1 MFIIKTDIDNRSG
14 IDNDKRITIEDQ
26 TPNF

>member
-1 MFIIKTDIDNRSG
+1 MIIIKTDIDNGSS
-14 IDNDKRITIEDQ
+14 IDNDKKITIEDQ